1 MAKALWPGLAA
12 LGLLA
17 LCGCGSSTGRP
28 PQKVTAAPLERE
40 VFVQSIDTVSTLEAT
55 DEIELAA
62 QAGGRIQRVLVQSG
76 QSVEAGQLLLV
87 LDQTQLKAD
96 VSALQAQS
104 KSDQLAFE
112 RLAGLAQEGAATALQ
127 RDEFEAKAIGSRQ
140 ALTAKLAD
148 LSYKDVRAPIAGV
161 ISDLSVKAG
170 DVLQA
175 GSPFSRIIRNEAL
188 QARIDVPAG
197 QANRLASGQLVQL
210 LDGQGQRPVAKGR
223 VTMIDPNINAKSQ
236 TLLAKAKIENPQ
248 GMLRDGQRLR
258 TRLII
263 GAERHLAIPFE
274 AVTRQFGHT
283 FVFVVGTP
291 AQWKKDPGKTPL
303 ATIERLPA
311 GSNVALQRSVTLGH
325 LQGDRYPVLK
335 GLSATD
341 RVILSNGSG
350 LRHGSPVRLKQP

>member
-1 MAKALWPGLAA
+1 MPKPLWPALAA
-12 LGLLA
+12 LGLLT
-17 LCGCGSSTGRP
+17 LTGCGSPTGRP
-28 PQKVTAAPLERE
+28 PQKVKAAPLARE

-76 QSVEAGQLLLV
+76 QSVQAGQLLLV

-96 VSALQAQS
+96 VSALKAQS
-104 KSDQLAFE
+104 KSDQLAYE
-112 RLAGLAQEGAATALQ
+112 RFAGLVKEGAATALQ
-127 RDEFEAKAIGSRQ
+127 RDEFEAKAIGSNQ
-140 ALTAKLAD
+140 ALRAKLAD

-188 QARIDVPAG
+188 QARIDVPAA

-210 LDGQGQRPVAKGR
+210 LDGQGQRPIAKGR
-223 VTMIDPNINAKSQ
+223 VTMIDPNINPSSQ
-236 TLLAKAKIENPQ
+236 TLLAKAKVDNPN

-263 GAERHLAIPFE
+263 GAERQLAVPFE
-274 AVTRQFGHT
+274 AVTRQFGQS

-291 AQWKKDPGKTPL
+291 ADWKKDPGKTPL
-303 ATIERLPA
+303 ARIERLPA
-311 GSNVALQRSVTLGH
+311 DSTVALQRSVRLGP
-325 LQGDRYPVLK
+325 LQGDRYPVLS
-335 GLSATD
+335 GLSPTD
-341 RVILSNGSG
+341 RVILSNRSG
-350 LRHGSPVRLKQP
+350 LRHGSPIQLK